1 MVMRQMINKNM
12 LVVLLGLLSFC
23 LNITGVESAGLSST
37 DGPFVRVSQ
46 RDPRYFELTD
56 GKPYIAIGF
65 NLVGPPESKDMERV
79 VSAMADNGVN
89 YCRIWLDQALWSV
102 EHKQSGRYDAEKAK
116 ELDCFLALCR
126 ARGIRVKM
134 CIEWFRSIVAAPS
147 KPPAKGSFPK
157 PIHHVA
163 NGGFY
168 TNMTD
173 YLTSEK
179 GRIQFKGKLKWYADR
194 YGNEPAVF
202 AWELWNEMNA
212 VQGPWYP
219 WTQEMLPELH
229 KLFPKNLCV
238 QSLGSFDHDR
248 GRDSYR
254 KLCEIPDND
263 ILQVHRYHDMGAAL
277 TICHGPIDIL
287 AADAVRELKAF
298 GIKKPIILTETGAVK
313 PRHTGASELYE
324 KDKAGILLH
333 DMLFAPFFTG
343 AAGTGHVWFWREAI
357 DRPNHWSQFK
367 RFNRAVEGIDP
378 CEEAFEPVMVEHPKL
393 RIYALRG
400 KKTTI
405 AWCRDAASDWKT
417 EFEEGKSPELLQGIA
432 LDLTGLQLS
441 PEFNNARVEA
451 YDPWQ
456 DALKPV
462 TRNGMKLV
470 LPEFKRS
477 LVVRIRAG
485 D

>member
-1 MVMRQMINKNM
+1 
-12 LVVLLGLLSFC
+12 LPDAEG
-23 LNITGVESAGLSST
+23 T
-37 DGPFVRVSQ
+37 FVRVSQ
-46 RDPRYFELTD
+46 KDPRYFELSD
-56 GKPYIAIGF
+56 GKPYIAVGF
-65 NLVGPPESKDMERV
+65 NLVGPPDSNDVERV
-79 VSAMADNGVN
+79 VGVMAENGVN
-89 YCRIWLDQALWSV
+89 YCRIWLDQPLWSI
-102 EHKQSGRYDAEKAK
+102 EQKKSGQYDAENART
-116 ELDCFLALCR
+116 LDRFLELCR
-126 ARGIRVKM
+126 KRGIRVKM

-147 KPPAKGSFPK
+147 KPPARGSFPK

-173 YLTSEK
+173 YLTSER
-179 GRIQFKGKLKWYADR
+179 GRTQFKGKLKWYADR

-219 WTQEMLPELH
+219 WTVEMLPELH
-229 KLFPKNLCV
+229 RLFPKNMCV

-263 ILQVHRYHDMGAAL
+263 VLQVHRYLDQGASLAV
-277 TICHGPIDIL
+277 CHGPVDIL

-298 GIKKPIILTETGAVK
+298 GLKKPVILTETGAVK

-333 DMLFAPFFTG
+333 DMLFAPFFAG
-343 AAGTGHVWFWREAI
+343 AAGTGHVWFWRDAI
-357 DRPNHWSQFK
+357 DRPNQWAQFR

-378 CEEAFEPVMVEHPKL
+378 REELFEPLMVEHPKL
-393 RIYALRG
+393 RIYVLRG
-400 KKTTI
+400 KETTI
-405 AWCRDAASDWKT
+405 AWCRDASDDWKS
-417 EFEEGKSPELLQGIA
+417 EIEEGKFPETLKDLGI
-432 LDLTGLQLS
+432 DLSAFQLFPGFDKTS
-441 PEFNNARVEA
+441 IDC

-456 DALKPV
+456 DDWKAV
-462 TRNGMKLV
+462 DRNGAMIM
-470 LPEFKRS
+470 LPAFRRS
-477 LVVRIRAG
+477 LVLRFRSG
-485 D
+485 S